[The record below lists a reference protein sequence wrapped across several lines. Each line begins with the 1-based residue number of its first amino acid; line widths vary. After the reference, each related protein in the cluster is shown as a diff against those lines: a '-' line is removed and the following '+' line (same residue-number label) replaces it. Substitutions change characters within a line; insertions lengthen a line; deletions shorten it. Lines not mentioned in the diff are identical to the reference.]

1 MSVLRRE
8 YLSARKMRFGRF
20 PSCVLDDC
28 IDVIESAFSKEDV
41 KAFCLIDA
49 FKYVWRSK
57 THKDCSDV
65 NVRKAIW
72 FLERSLNHE

>member
-1 MSVLRRE
+1 MEKEKAPRPTWYTQGSIE
-8 YLSARKMRFGRF
+8 
-20 PSCVLDDC
+20 C
-28 IDVIESAFSKEDV
+28 IDAIESAFSKEDV
-41 KAFCLIDA
+41 KAFCLINA

-57 THKDCSDV
+57 THKDETDV